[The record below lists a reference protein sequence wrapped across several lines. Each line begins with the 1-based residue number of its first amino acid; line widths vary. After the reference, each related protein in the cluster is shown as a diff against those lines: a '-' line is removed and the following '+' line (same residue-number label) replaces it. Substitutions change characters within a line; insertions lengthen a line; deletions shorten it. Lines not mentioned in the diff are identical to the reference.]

1 MVQTRSGTAQLAQFD
16 PEPERTLH
24 RQRREV
30 NWAWDC
36 SLQGTFLQNLFAKE
50 GTMALAIPAKGRPLR
65 ESLAARAT
73 DVPNCIVYPDQAEG
87 HSFEIKHH
95 ILEIL
100 PTFRGLP
107 NEDANIHIAKFIVG
121 CKNIL
126 IRGFSAEAIKLHLFP
141 FTLKDKA
148 ETWLFTLP
156 ANSITTWKQLHT
168 KFLNKYYPASKT
180 LNYKR
185 EILTFTQ
192 KPNEEFH
199 EAWERYTEMYIKC
212 PQVKIDSDT
221 QMNIFFDGLNPT
233 SKSHVN
239 ASAGGS
245 LSNKS
250 AREAFELFDMMAT
263 ESQQW
268 AVEHS
273 QKRGIFELSAGSP
286 NMSAQMEKME
296 KKIDAKFDILLQ
308 HIASSTQQPP
318 ATTVC
323 SICSMVTHDIMGC
336 SHRDSYP
343 ELVEQHVNMMN
354 SYQRP
359 RNDAYATHY
368 NPGWRDHPNFKWG
381 DNQTNA
387 KSFQHA
393 QKPFVPSKPSLEDQ
407 LAKLATTTQ
416 SFIEGNNQR
425 FQNVEASIKSLEQQ
439 FGQLAAQ
446 ISDREKAKFPSQTI
460 PNPNGHEDCNFV
472 RTLRCG
478 KSYDNRE
485 NSIAKEQPTVEDNTE
500 NFAAAEPAKI
510 AEKHDLADL
519 ETVPKQV
526 LQRVYDP
533 PLPYPERLKPKAK
546 DQQLKDFMQTLS
558 KVQINIPLLD
568 AIKKIPS
575 YAKLLKEVCSS
586 INKFSDLDKVVLTEQ
601 CSAILLH
608 KLPPKKKDP
617 GSFNISCTIG
627 NSNFKNA
634 LIDLGASINL
644 MPFSVFRR
652 LGQGD
657 LKPTSMILQLADRS
671 ITYSRGVIEDLLIK
685 VDNLYLPADFVVLD
699 MDEDLQTPIILG
711 RPFMATART
720 LIDVEAGTLTLRVQN
735 QSVVFNLF
743 KAEKRPAEQQECIRI
758 NVVES
763 MVQDNFYASSNTGQ
777 SDKPFLLPSV
787 IQAPTLELKPLPNH
801 LKYVFLGDKETL
813 PVIVSSSLTAME
825 EEKLV
830 RVLQKYKTAIGWTL
844 ADIKGISPTTCMHRI
859 LLEEGAKPTREAQRR
874 LNPPMMEVV
883 IS

>member
-1 MVQTRSGTAQLAQFD
+1 
-16 PEPERTLH
+16 
-24 RQRREV
+24 
-30 NWAWDC
+30 
-36 SLQGTFLQNLFAKE
+36 
-50 GTMALAIPAKGRPLR
+50 MALAIPAEGRPLR

-73 DVPNCIVYPDQAEG
+73 DVPNCIVYPDQKEG
-87 HSFEIKHH
+87 DAFEIKHH
-95 ILEIL
+95 MLEIL

-107 NEDANIHIAKFIVG
+107 NEDANIHIAKFLVG

-126 IRGFSAEAIKLHLFP
+126 IKGFSAEAIKLP
-141 FTLKDKA
+141 
-148 ETWLFTLP
+148 
-156 ANSITTWKQLHT
+156 
-168 KFLNKYYPASKT
+168 SKT

-212 PQVKIDSDT
+212 PHVKIDSDT

-239 ASAGGS
+239 ASVGGS

-268 AVEHS
+268 AIEHS
-273 QKRGIFELSAGSP
+273 QKRGIFELSVGSP
-286 NMSAQMEKME
+286 NMSAQIEKME
-296 KKIDAKFDILLQ
+296 KKMDAKFDILLQ
-308 HIASSTQQPP
+308 QIANSTQQYPH
-318 ATTVC
+318 TSTVC
-323 SICSMVTHDIMGC
+323 TICSMATHDIMGC
-336 SHRDSYP
+336 PHRDSYP

-368 NPGWRDHPNFKWG
+368 NPRWRDHPNFKWG
-381 DNQTNA
+381 DNQNNA
-387 KSFQHA
+387 KSFQQA

-407 LAKLATTTQ
+407 LAKLAATTQ

-425 FQNVEASIKSLEQQ
+425 FQNVEASIRSLEQQ

-446 ISDREKAKFPSQTI
+446 ISDREKGKFPSQTI

-472 RTLRCG
+472 RTLR
-478 KSYDNRE
+478 SE
-485 NSIAKEQPTVEDNTE
+485 PT
-500 NFAAAEPAKI
+500 KI

-586 INKFSDLDKVVLTEQ
+586 
-601 CSAILLH
+601 
-608 KLPPKKKDP
+608 KK
-617 GSFNISCTIG
+617 N
-627 NSNFKNA
+627 
-634 LIDLGASINL
+634 INL
-644 MPFSVFRR
+644 MPFSVFQR

-671 ITYSRGVIEDLLIK
+671 ITYPRGVIEDLIIK

-720 LIDVEAGTLTLRVQN
+720 LIDVEAGTLTLRVQD

-743 KAEKRPAEQQECIRI
+743 EAEKRPAEQQECMRI

-763 MVQDNFYASSNTGQ
+763 MVQENFYASSNTGQ
-777 SDKPFLLPSV
+777 SDKPFAGKKRKL
-787 IQAPTLELKPLPNH
+787 QFNKLEEIHQGAYNSSRIYKERTKAFHDSQILRKELQPGQKVLSFNSRLKLFPRKLKSRWTGPNLVTQDFPHGAVQITNEAKDNTFKVNGYKLKP
-801 LKYVFLGDKETL
+801 YVETPFDIATESL
-813 PVIVSSSLTAME
+813 TLREPVI
-825 EEKLV
+825 
-830 RVLQKYKTAIGWTL
+830 
-844 ADIKGISPTTCMHRI
+844 
-859 LLEEGAKPTREAQRR
+859 
-874 LNPPMMEVV
+874 
-883 IS
+883 